1 MGEVRCQFLSAAS
14 SRAPCLQSSCQ
25 PIVATS
31 EAHEFRPYLAITMAA
46 GSFPMAGK
54 TFKELSDKKRTEEE
68 EGRTEKKSSSGRQN
82 NKLR

>member
-1 MGEVRCQFLSAAS
+1 
-14 SRAPCLQSSCQ
+14 
-25 PIVATS
+25 
-31 EAHEFRPYLAITMAA
+31 MAA

>member
-14 SRAPCLQSSCQ
+14 SRAPC
-25 PIVATS
+25 
-31 EAHEFRPYLAITMAA
+31 LAITMAA